1 MCGDRYGQRSR
12 HFVWLIVLYGQS
24 LAFRIGFSSIN
35 PRHIKV
41 QQAQEDQVSLEALEA
56 EYWATLNETERR
68 VQICTLTGL
77 ESLKA
82 GALEQAVSS
91 FDEAQQLSGGDRY
104 LWQRGVALFYLD
116 RYIEAADDLETN
128 AAYYEH
134 RFEEA
139 ATEERILALTA
150 RRLAGENASA
160 SDSELKEVRPVL
172 RVINHLFQGLAAP
185 NDLADFVTEGP
196 DPLRRLLFSHF
207 YCGLYFEA
215 FAADTDRAA
224 AHMLLAQRRA
234 TAEPNHKQSSDL
246 ILTLPELHLRSR
258 GWDRHD
264 IPDNVLS
271 QARAFAY

>member
-1 MCGDRYGQRSR
+1 MLDRQHSLLL
-12 HFVWLIVLYGQS
+12 VCLVVLYAQS
-24 LAFRIGFSSIN
+24 LAFHIGLGSTVH
-35 PRHIKV
+35 RHRSV
-41 QQAQEDQVSLEALEA
+41 HQAQQDEVPLEALEA

-77 ESLKA
+77 ECLKA
-82 GALEQAVSS
+82 GALERAVSS
-91 FDEAQQLSGGDRY
+91 FDEAQELSGGDRY

-116 RYIEAADDLETN
+116 RYVEAAHDLETN

-134 RFEEA
+134 RFEEP
-139 ATEERILALTA
+139 ATEERILALAA
-150 RRLAGENASA
+150 RRLAGEKASA
-160 SDSELKEVRPVL
+160 SDSALKEVRPVL
-172 RVINHLFQGLAAP
+172 RVINHLFQGLASP
-185 NDLADFVTEGP
+185 NDLANFVTEGP

-234 TAEPNHKQSSDL
+234 NAEPSHKQSSDL

-258 GWDRHD
+258 GWDRHN
-264 IPDNVLS
+264 IPDNLLS
-271 QARAFAY
+271 QASAFAY